1 MIKHGFIT
9 PRITSAGPNKFISE
23 SNWISDAVR
32 YDEEYQHERS
42 YYQITGYLDTV
53 GIQSNGT
60 LWVSVKSDNG
70 RWSADQLT
78 RFGDDS
84 DWQQVVQ
91 SDSSSVILLKT
102 NGTLWRWGTD
112 RFDWRSHPL
121 ARNWP
126 GLRTFQPF
134 QLGANFDWVALGH
147 YWGGSLARK
156 ADGSVWEVSHLDAN
170 GVEGL
175 HRMTNYDRVP
185 AEVSQFPSSLR
196 KPYIREDGTL
206 WFSYQDGM
214 GKQESIQQLPISH
227 ETNWISTSWDGG
239 AIFALRS
246 DGTLWKW
253 ERLGY
258 PAVFSKAPDKIG
270 IHSDW
275 VASTLLYGSL
285 VTLAGDGSLWLWLD
299 SDVNQYQNTELWIKY
314 PRQPIFLGNVLTA
327 EK

>member
-1 MIKHGFIT
+1 
-9 PRITSAGPNKFISE
+9 
-23 SNWISDAVR
+23 
-32 YDEEYQHERS
+32 
-42 YYQITGYLDTV
+42 
-53 GIQSNGT
+53 
-60 LWVSVKSDNG
+60 
-70 RWSADQLT
+70 
-78 RFGDDS
+78 
-84 DWQQVVQ
+84 
-91 SDSSSVILLKT
+91 
-102 NGTLWRWGTD
+102 
-112 RFDWRSHPL
+112 
-121 ARNWP
+121 
-126 GLRTFQPF
+126 
-134 QLGANFDWVALGH
+134 
-147 YWGGSLARK
+147 
-156 ADGSVWEVSHLDAN
+156 
-170 GVEGL
+170 
-175 HRMTNYDRVP
+175 
-185 AEVSQFPSSLR
+185 LR